1 MKERQVHLNSDS
13 KNEKCMTRVR
23 VRENN
28 SCEVLSPFSLFAPR
42 IGRDRKSKGGNYNYK
57 NNVYICINLSRRG
70 G

>member
-1 MKERQVHLNSDS
+1 
-13 KNEKCMTRVR
+13 MTRVR